1 MVGVAM
7 KNPIYKRV
15 FRELWAEKGKYLV
28 LFLFLVFS
36 IGFTSG
42 YLVADG
48 SMLRTYNNS
57 FKKYSIENGHFNFA
71 VKPNEDFDTVID
83 DLEKNQSI
91 EVQEQHYKEQ
101 DVTSGK
107 HKGDTFRI
115 FKDRKKLNKVSMMS
129 GHKPKSDDEI
139 VIDRL
144 YAENNKIKIGDTIYV
159 NDRKFKVS
167 GLSAFSD
174 YSAMFKNNA
183 DMMFDAQNFSVA
195 LVSDK
200 AWDEL
205 GDNGI
210 VYSYAWRNNDQKLS
224 EKDQKDKAVDVK
236 DELIKKRV
244 MLSDV
249 IARPDNNAIMFTG
262 DDFGHDMAMM
272 QFMLYIIMAVIAF
285 IFAISARNGIEKES
299 KTVGT
304 LRATGYTRRELLSY
318 YLMLPMI
325 VSLVAAITG
334 NVLGYLWLKK
344 YIAKA
349 YYHSYSLPMYTTYWN
364 SEAFIKTT
372 IVPLVI
378 VLIVDIVVLVLALR
392 TEPLQLLRGEVK
404 NKRKSRNPISLP
416 NWRFISR
423 FRARIIL
430 HNIGAYV
437 TLAIGILLAS
447 ILMMFGTMLGPMLHH
462 FKADVAKSQIATY
475 QYVLKAPYDVR
486 YESAEKYAYSTLQNE
501 RGEDV
506 SIFGIEENSK
516 HFKGRLVYN
525 DKDDSADASSDSANS
540 ESHSDSSVKYDNG
553 KREIEVLASSGYMD
567 KYRLK
572 DGDKLKLHAK
582 FGDEKYTFVVKR
594 TYKYPSSLALFMPI
608 KTYNEVFGKAADNYT
623 GYFSDKKL
631 SEIDKNYIAS
641 IITKQ
646 DLTLAADQLES
657 SMGEIFEMFGA
668 FACTLYMLFLYLLAK
683 SAIEKSVNSIS
694 LVKILGYSNRE
705 IGLLYNR
712 ATGIVAISSLIIS
725 IFLAERIIREMFHY
739 MMLDYSG
746 CLGYYI
752 EPSVYFKILVLGI
765 SGYFLISMILL
776 RQIKK
781 IPMAIALKQA
791 E

>member
-57 FKKYSIENGHFNFA
+57 FKKYSVENGHFSIA
-71 VKPNEDFDTVID
+71 VEPNSDFDTVIEG
-83 DLEKNQSI
+83 LEKSNSI
-91 EVQEQHYKEQ
+91 KVQKQFYKEQ

-115 FKDRKKLNKVSMMS
+115 YKNRKTLNKISMMS
-129 GHKPKSDDEI
+129 CYLPKRVDEI
-139 VIDRL
+139 AIDRL
-144 YAENNKIKIGDTIYV
+144 YAENNKIKIGDTLSI
-159 NDRKFKVS
+159 NGHKFKVS
-167 GLSAFSD
+167 GFSAFSD
-174 YSAMFKNNA
+174 YSALFKNNA
-183 DMMFDAQNFSVA
+183 DMMFDAQKFTVA
-195 LVSDK
+195 VVTDE

-205 GDNGI
+205 EDNGI

-224 EKDQKDKAVDVK
+224 EKEQKDKAVDVK
-236 DELIKKRV
+236 DELIEKRV
-244 MLSDV
+244 MLSDI

-262 DDFGHDMAMM
+262 NDFGHDMAMM

-304 LRATGYTRRELLSY
+304 LRATGYTKRELLSY

-325 VSLVAAITG
+325 VSLVAAIIG
-334 NVLGYLWLKK
+334 NVLGYLWLKN

-378 VLIVDIVVLVLALR
+378 VLIVDLVVLMLALR

-404 NKRKSRNPISLP
+404 NKRRSRNPISLP

-423 FRARIIL
+423 FRTRIIL

-462 FKADVAKSQIATY
+462 FKADVVKSQIATY
-475 QYVLKAPYDVR
+475 QYVLKAPYDVT
-486 YESAEKYAYSTLQNE
+486 YERAEKYAYSTLQNE
-501 RGEDV
+501 RDEDV
-506 SIFGIEENSK
+506 SIFGIEDNSRYFKGKLIATENSIK
-516 HFKGRLVYN
+516 QAN
-525 DKDDSADASSDSANS
+525 NPSDST
-540 ESHSDSSVKYDNG
+540 SSGFSSSKYDNG
-553 KREIEVLASSGYMD
+553 KKEIEVLASSGYME

-572 DGDKLKLHAK
+572 NGDKIKLHAK
-582 FGDEKYTFVVKR
+582 FGNEKYTFIIKR

-631 SEIDKNYIAS
+631 GDIDKKFVATV
-641 IITKQ
+641 ITKK

-712 ATGIVAISSLIIS
+712 ATGIVAISSLVIS
-725 IFLAERIIREMFHY
+725 IFLAEQIIREMFHY

-752 EPSVYFKILVLGI
+752 APSVYIKILVLGI
-765 SGYFLISMILL
+765 AGYFLISRVLMH
-776 RQIKK
+776 QIKK
-781 IPMAIALKQA
+781 IPMAVALKQV